1 MNVKIDRRYDPENK
15 LESVKEEN
23 QNENTTPG
31 NRERNDEMDK
41 DSIDSDI
48 MKDLEVYRKE

>member
-1 MNVKIDRRYDPENK
+1 MNMKIDRRYDPENK

-23 QNENTTPG
+23 TTPAQQE
-31 NRERNDEMDK
+31 ERNDKLDK